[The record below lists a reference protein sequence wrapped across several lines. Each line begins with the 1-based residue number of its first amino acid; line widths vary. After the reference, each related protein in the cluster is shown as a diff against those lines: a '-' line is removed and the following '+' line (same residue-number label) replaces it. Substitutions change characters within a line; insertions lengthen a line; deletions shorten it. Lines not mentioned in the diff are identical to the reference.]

1 MVRSL
6 LIGAGLMLVLEG
18 LLPLFLPARWKAM
31 LSRILMRL
39 DGQIRF
45 SGLVLIAPGLFLLL
59 PLLLV
64 HDGSWPGAGAGV
76 GASVVSCKIWF

>member
-1 MVRSL
+1 
-6 LIGAGLMLVLEG
+6 
-18 LLPLFLPARWKAM
+18 
-31 LSRILMRL
+31 MRL

-45 SGLVLIAPGLFLLL
+45 SGLVLMAPGLFLLL